1 MKKLIIILIVGLFTA
16 PVFAQSSASET
27 ETTKRNSVKI
37 TVETLDQLRE
47 LDWDETATFLE
58 KLYGDNDRDIAFTIA
73 YEPKEKSQAKRGDMT
88 FEAFSVT
95 VKEESDPQVI
105 LKELRDGVEGMLA
118 LMEK

>member
-1 MKKLIIILIVGLFTA
+1 MKRLIILLIVGLFTA
-16 PVFAQSSASET
+16 PVFAQSNSSEA

-47 LDWDETATFLE
+47 FDWEKTASFLN
-58 KLYGDNDRDIAFTIA
+58 KLYADNEQDIAFTIA
-73 YEPKEKSQAKRGDMT
+73 YEPQEKSQAKRGDMT